1 MRTIVRTSWLLG
13 LATLSLASGAFA
25 GTVSFTLTGVS
36 GASMAG
42 VYTSPYKAT
51 IDGVPVLAICDD
63 YSAHS
68 YIGQSFSAEVTNV
81 ASLQDE
87 ATAST
92 VVKFDQTDPTKQQQ
106 DYATVA
112 YLAVQLLG
120 INQVDSASKHLAG
133 IYSFALWS
141 IFTPSALNALSGQ
154 DLTDATTLRN
164 NALAMNLTPGAYANV
179 DIYTPSSSIIPAGQ
193 STSQE
198 FIVVRTD
205 EPEAVA
211 LLGFNIL
218 AVLSLVFFFRK
229 RLIRAA

>member
-13 LATLSLASGAFA
+13 LATLTLASGAFA

-68 YIGQSFSAEVTNV
+68 YIGQSFSANVTNV
-81 ASLQDE
+81 ASLQGE
-87 ATAST
+87 LTPSQ
-92 VVKFDQTDPTKQQQ
+92 VVKFDTTDTAAKQQQ

-112 YLAVQLLG
+112 YLAVELLG
-120 INQVDSASKHLAG
+120 INQIDSASKHLAG
-133 IYSFALWS
+133 LYSFALWS

-154 DLTDATTLRN
+154 DLTDATKLRTD
-164 NALAMNLTPGAYANV
+164 ALAMNLTPGAYANV
-179 DIYTPSSSIIPAGQ
+179 DIYTPDPTV
-193 STSQE
+193 TSQE

-218 AVLSLVFFFRK
+218 AILSLAFFFRK
-229 RLIRAA
+229 RLIRAV